1 MAGLRDCSIMDS
13 NFYILTMKK
22 LFILPLLLVFASCAS
37 SVVVEDFK
45 AGYEEQKSIY
55 DVVYNTGERT
65 PIQLANLSVT
75 KEIIQQYPE
84 LGDKRVGLG
93 LTNRILENF
102 EETGF
107 FRYTEEKDEILN
119 QMIDKWELSDAGLAT
134 EDTGL
139 KTGTLVLPEFFVYSE
154 LYDFSVTREEQVDK
168 FNTRIMNTTRVG
180 FQIRLVSV
188 ENGEFILA
196 SGLGEAT
203 QVGEGFLA
211 NPEMTF
217 AESTMGIAT
226 QKALETATVN
236 LIRRAQRRGW
246 L

>member
-1 MAGLRDCSIMDS
+1 MNKLILIFISIFIIFTGCS
-13 NFYILTMKK
+13 
-22 LFILPLLLVFASCAS
+22 S
-37 SVVVEDFK
+37 SVLVEDFE
-45 AGYEEQKSIY
+45 AGFEEQKSIY
-55 DVVYNTGERT
+55 DIEYNTGERT

-75 KEIIQQYPE
+75 KDIIDQYPA

-107 FRYTEEKDEILN
+107 FRYTEEKEDILN

-134 EDTGL
+134 EGTEVNTGS
-139 KTGTLVLPEFFVYSE
+139 LVLPKYFVYAE
-154 LYDFSVTREEQVDK
+154 LYEFSVSTEEVVDK
-168 FNTRIMNTTRVG
+168 FNTITRNTTRVG

-188 ENGEFILA
+188 ENGEYIIA
-196 SGLGEAT
+196 SGLGEST
-203 QVGEGFLA
+203 QTGLGFLT
-211 NPEMTF
+211 NPDMNF
-217 AESTMGIAT
+217 DQSTVGMST
-226 QKALETATVN
+226 QKALETATVT

>member
-1 MAGLRDCSIMDS
+1 
-13 NFYILTMKK
+13 MKK
-22 LFILPLLLVFASCAS
+22 LLFLTFALLVSTCAS
-37 SVVVEDFK
+37 SVVVEDFQ

-55 DVVYNTGERT
+55 DVEYNTGERT

-107 FRYTEEKDEILN
+107 FRYTEEKDDILN
-119 QMIDKWELSDAGLAT
+119 QMIDKWELSDAGLAAEGT
-134 EDTGL
+134 EL
-139 KTGTLVLPEFFVYSE
+139 NTGTLVLPEFFVYAE
-154 LYDFSVTREEQVDK
+154 IYEFSVETEEVVDK
-168 FNTRIMNTTRVG
+168 FNTIIQNTTRVG

-188 ENGEFILA
+188 ENGEYLIA

-203 QVGEGFLA
+203 QTGAGFLA
-211 NPEMTF
+211 NPDMNF
-217 AESTMGIAT
+217 AQSTVGIAT
-226 QKALETATVN
+226 QRSLETATVN

>member
-1 MAGLRDCSIMDS
+1 MNKVILFFTGVFLLITGCS
-13 NFYILTMKK
+13 
-22 LFILPLLLVFASCAS
+22 S
-37 SVVVEDFK
+37 SVLVEDFQ

-55 DVVYNTGERT
+55 DVEYNTGERT

-107 FRYTEEKDEILN
+107 FRYTEEKEDIIN
-119 QMIDKWELSDAGLAT
+119 SMIDKWELSDAGLASENT
-134 EDTGL
+134 EL
-139 KTGTLVLPEFFVYSE
+139 KTGSIVLPKYFVYAE
-154 LYDFSVTREEQVDK
+154 LYEFSVVEEEVVDK
-168 FNTRIMNTTRVG
+168 FNTYIQNTTRVG

-188 ENGEFILA
+188 ENGEYIVA
-196 SGLGEAT
+196 SGLGEST
-203 QVGEGFLA
+203 QKGTGFLA
-211 NPEMTF
+211 NPEMNF
-217 AESTMGIAT
+217 AQSTVGIST
-226 QKALETATVN
+226 QKSLETATVN
-236 LIRRAQRRGW
+236 LIRRAQKRGW

>member
-1 MAGLRDCSIMDS
+1 MNKLVLFFIGVFLLIAGCS
-13 NFYILTMKK
+13 
-22 LFILPLLLVFASCAS
+22 S
-37 SVVVEDFK
+37 SVLVEDFQ
-45 AGYEEQKSIY
+45 AGFEEQKSIY
-55 DVVYNTGERT
+55 DIEYNTGERT

-75 KEIIQQYPE
+75 KEIIDQYPE

-107 FRYTEEKDEILN
+107 FRYTEEKEDILN

-134 EDTGL
+134 EGTEIN
-139 KTGTLVLPEFFVYSE
+139 TGTLVLPKYFVYAE
-154 LYDFSVTREEQVDK
+154 LYEFSVSTEEVVDK
-168 FNTRIMNTTRVG
+168 FNTITRNTTRVG

-188 ENGEFILA
+188 ENGEYIIA
-196 SGLGEAT
+196 SGLGEST
-203 QVGEGFLA
+203 QTGLGFLT
-211 NPEMTF
+211 NPEMNF
-217 AESTMGIAT
+217 DQSTVGMST
-226 QKALETATVN
+226 QKSLETATVT

>member
-1 MAGLRDCSIMDS
+1 
-13 NFYILTMKK
+13 MKK
-22 LFILPLLLVFASCAS
+22 LLFLTFALLVSNCAS
-37 SVVVEDFK
+37 SVVVEDFQ

-55 DVVYNTGERT
+55 DVEYNTGERT

-107 FRYTEEKDEILN
+107 FRYTEEKDDILN
-119 QMIDKWELSDAGLAT
+119 QMIDKWELSDAGLAAEGT
-134 EDTGL
+134 EL
-139 KTGTLVLPEFFVYSE
+139 NTGTLVLPEFFVYAE
-154 LYDFSVTREEQVDK
+154 IYEFSVETEEVVDK
-168 FNTRIMNTTRVG
+168 FNTIIQNTTRVG

-188 ENGEFILA
+188 ENGEYLIA

-203 QVGEGFLA
+203 QTGAGFLA
-211 NPEMTF
+211 NPDMNF
-217 AESTMGIAT
+217 AQSTVGIAT
-226 QKALETATVN
+226 QRSLETATVN

>member
-1 MAGLRDCSIMDS
+1 
-13 NFYILTMKK
+13 MKK
-22 LFILPLLLVFASCAS
+22 LFLLSLAFFVSSCAS
-37 SVVVEDFK
+37 NVTVENYEADF
-45 AGYEEQKSIY
+45 ESQKSIY
-55 DVVYNTGERT
+55 DVEYNTGERT

-75 KEIIQQYPE
+75 GDIIKQYPE

-107 FRYTEEKDEILN
+107 FRYTEEKDEIIN
-119 QMIDKWELSDAGLAT
+119 SMIDKWELSDAGLGAENT
-134 EDTGL
+134 EL
-139 KTGTLVLPEFFVYSE
+139 KTGSIVLPKYFVYSE

-168 FNTRIMNTTRVG
+168 FNTKIVNTTRVG

-188 ENGEFILA
+188 ENGEFIIA
-196 SGLGEAT
+196 SGIGEAT

-211 NPEMTF
+211 NPEMEW
-217 AESTMGIAT
+217 AESTMGIST

>member
-1 MAGLRDCSIMDS
+1 
-13 NFYILTMKK
+13 MKK
-22 LFILPLLLVFASCAS
+22 LFLLSLAFLVSSCAS
-37 SVVVEDFK
+37 NVTVENYEADF
-45 AGYEEQKSIY
+45 ESQKSIY
-55 DVVYNTGERT
+55 DVEYNTGERT

-75 KEIIQQYPE
+75 GDIIKQYPE

-107 FRYTEEKDEILN
+107 FRYTEEKDEIIN
-119 QMIDKWELSDAGLAT
+119 SMIDKWELSDAGLGAENT
-134 EDTGL
+134 EL
-139 KTGTLVLPEFFVYSE
+139 KTGSIVLPKYFVYAE
-154 LYDFSVTREEQVDK
+154 LYEFSVETEEQVER
-168 FNTRIMNTTRVG
+168 FNTSIANTTRVG

-188 ENGEFILA
+188 ENGEYIIA

-203 QVGEGFLA
+203 QKGEGFLA
-211 NPEMTF
+211 NPDMDF
-217 AESTMGIAT
+217 AQSTVGIST

-236 LIRRAQRRGW
+236 LIKRAQRRGW

>member
-1 MAGLRDCSIMDS
+1 MAGLRDYRFMDF
-13 NFYILTMKK
+13 NLYILIMRK
-22 LFILPLLLVFASCAS
+22 LLLLTTLLIFASCAS

-45 AGYEEQKSIY
+45 AGYEEQQSIY
-55 DVVYNTGERT
+55 DVEYNTGERT
-65 PIQLANLSVT
+65 PIQLANISVT
-75 KEIIQQYPE
+75 KDIIQQYPE

-107 FRYTEEKDEILN
+107 FRYTEEKDAILN

-139 KTGTLVLPEFFVYSE
+139 KTGTLVLPKYFVYAE
-154 LYDFSVTREEQVDK
+154 LYEFSVSTEEVVDK
-168 FNTRIMNTTRVG
+168 LNTMTQNTTRVG
-180 FQIRLVSV
+180 FQIRMVSV
-188 ENGEFILA
+188 ENGEFLIA
-196 SGLGEAT
+196 SGLGEST
-203 QVGEGFLA
+203 QTGLGFLA
-211 NPEMTF
+211 NPDMNF
-217 AESTMGIAT
+217 DQSTVGMST

>member
-1 MAGLRDCSIMDS
+1 M
-13 NFYILTMKK
+13 NK
-22 LFILPLLLVFASCAS
+22 FILFFTGVFLLVTGCSS
-37 SVVVEDFK
+37 SVLVEDFQ

-55 DVVYNTGERT
+55 DIEYNTGERT

-75 KEIIQQYPE
+75 KEIIEQYPE

-107 FRYTEEKDEILN
+107 FRYTEEKEDILN

-134 EDTGL
+134 DGTEIN
-139 KTGTLVLPEFFVYSE
+139 TGTLVLPKYFVYAE
-154 LYDFSVTREEQVDK
+154 LYEFSVSTEEVVDK
-168 FNTRIMNTTRVG
+168 FNTITRNTTRVG

-188 ENGEFILA
+188 ENGEYIIA
-196 SGLGEAT
+196 SGLGEST
-203 QVGEGFLA
+203 QTGLGFLSS
-211 NPEMTF
+211 PEMNF
-217 AESTMGIAT
+217 NQSTVGIST
-226 QKALETATVN
+226 QKSLETATVT

>member
-1 MAGLRDCSIMDS
+1 MNKLILIFISI
-13 NFYILTMKK
+13 FIILTGC
-22 LFILPLLLVFASCAS
+22 SS
-37 SVVVEDFK
+37 SVLVEDFE
-45 AGYEEQKSIY
+45 AGFEEQKSIY
-55 DVVYNTGERT
+55 DIEYNTGERT

-75 KEIIQQYPE
+75 KDIIDQYPA

-107 FRYTEEKDEILN
+107 FRYTEEKEDILN

-134 EDTGL
+134 EGTEVNTGS
-139 KTGTLVLPEFFVYSE
+139 LVLPKYFVYAE
-154 LYDFSVTREEQVDK
+154 LYEFSVSTEEVVDK
-168 FNTRIMNTTRVG
+168 FNTITRNTTRVG

-188 ENGEFILA
+188 ENGEYIIA
-196 SGLGEAT
+196 SGLGEST
-203 QVGEGFLA
+203 QTGLGFLT
-211 NPEMTF
+211 NPDMNF
-217 AESTMGIAT
+217 DQSTVGMST
-226 QKALETATVN
+226 QKALETATVT

>member
-1 MAGLRDCSIMDS
+1 MNKLVLFFIGVFLLIAGCS
-13 NFYILTMKK
+13 
-22 LFILPLLLVFASCAS
+22 S
-37 SVVVEDFK
+37 SVLVEDFQ
-45 AGYEEQKSIY
+45 AGFEEQKSIY
-55 DVVYNTGERT
+55 DIEYNTGERT

-75 KEIIQQYPE
+75 KEIIDQYPE

-107 FRYTEEKDEILN
+107 FRYTEEKEDILN

-134 EDTGL
+134 EGTEI
-139 KTGTLVLPEFFVYSE
+139 KTGTLVLPKYFVYAE
-154 LYDFSVTREEQVDK
+154 LYEFSVSTEEVVDK
-168 FNTRIMNTTRVG
+168 FNTITRNTTRVG

-188 ENGEFILA
+188 ENGEYIIA
-196 SGLGEAT
+196 SGLGEST
-203 QVGEGFLA
+203 QTGLGFLT
-211 NPEMTF
+211 NPEMNF
-217 AESTMGIAT
+217 DQSTVGMST
-226 QKALETATVN
+226 QKSLETATVT

>member
-1 MAGLRDCSIMDS
+1 MCIRDS
-13 NFYILTMKK
+13 NVT
-22 LFILPLLLVFASCAS
+22 
-37 SVVVEDFK
+37 VENYEADF
-45 AGYEEQKSIY
+45 ESQKSIY
-55 DVVYNTGERT
+55 DVEYNTGERT

-75 KEIIQQYPE
+75 GDIIKQYPE

-107 FRYTEEKDEILN
+107 FRYTEEKDEIIN
-119 QMIDKWELSDAGLAT
+119 SMIDKWELSDAGLGAENT
-134 EDTGL
+134 EL
-139 KTGTLVLPEFFVYSE
+139 KTGSIVLPKYFVYAE
-154 LYDFSVTREEQVDK
+154 LYEFSVEKEEQVDR
-168 FNTRIMNTTRVG
+168 FNTSIANTTRVG

-188 ENGEFILA
+188 ENGEYIIA

-203 QVGEGFLA
+203 QKGEGFLA
-211 NPEMTF
+211 NPDMDF
-217 AESTMGIAT
+217 AQSTVGIST

-236 LIRRAQRRGW
+236 LIKRAQRRGW

>member
-1 MAGLRDCSIMDS
+1 
-13 NFYILTMKK
+13 MKK
-22 LFILPLLLVFASCAS
+22 LFLLSLAFLVSSCAS
-37 SVVVEDFK
+37 NVTVENYEADF
-45 AGYEEQKSIY
+45 ESQKSIY
-55 DVVYNTGERT
+55 DVEYNTGERT

-75 KEIIQQYPE
+75 GDIIKQYPE

-107 FRYTEEKDEILN
+107 FRYTEEKDEIIN
-119 QMIDKWELSDAGLAT
+119 SMIDKWELSDAGLGAENT
-134 EDTGL
+134 EL
-139 KTGTLVLPEFFVYSE
+139 KTGSIVLPKYFVYAE
-154 LYDFSVTREEQVDK
+154 LYEFSVEKEEQVDR
-168 FNTRIMNTTRVG
+168 FNTSIQNTTRVG

-188 ENGEFILA
+188 ENGEYIIA

-203 QVGEGFLA
+203 QKGEGFLA
-211 NPEMTF
+211 NPDMDF
-217 AESTMGIAT
+217 AQSTVGIST

-236 LIRRAQRRGW
+236 LIKRAQRRGW

>member
-1 MAGLRDCSIMDS
+1 
-13 NFYILTMKK
+13 MKK
-22 LFILPLLLVFASCAS
+22 LLLLLSLAFLVSSCAS
-37 SVVVEDFK
+37 NVTVENYE
-45 AGYEEQKSIY
+45 AGYEESKSIY
-55 DVVYNTGERT
+55 DVEYNTGERT

-75 KEIIQQYPE
+75 GDIIKQYPE

-107 FRYTEEKDEILN
+107 FRYTEEKDEIIN
-119 QMIDKWELSDAGLAT
+119 SMIDKWELSDAGLGAENT
-134 EDTGL
+134 EL
-139 KTGTLVLPEFFVYSE
+139 KTGSIVLPKYFVYAE
-154 LYDFSVTREEQVDK
+154 LYEFSTVNEEQVERL
-168 FNTRIMNTTRVG
+168 NTSIVNTTRVG

-188 ENGEFILA
+188 ENGEYIVA

-203 QVGEGFLA
+203 QKGEGFLA
-211 NPEMTF
+211 NPEMNF
-217 AESTMGIAT
+217 AQSTVGIAT
-226 QKALETATVN
+226 QKSLETATVN

>member
-1 MAGLRDCSIMDS
+1 
-13 NFYILTMKK
+13 MKK
-22 LFILPLLLVFASCAS
+22 LFLLSLAFLVSSCAS
-37 SVVVEDFK
+37 NVTVENYEADF
-45 AGYEEQKSIY
+45 ESQKSIY
-55 DVVYNTGERT
+55 DVEYNTGERT

-75 KEIIQQYPE
+75 GDIIKQYPE

-107 FRYTEEKDEILN
+107 FRYTEEKDEIIN
-119 QMIDKWELSDAGLAT
+119 SMIDKWELSDAGLGAENT
-134 EDTGL
+134 EL
-139 KTGTLVLPEFFVYSE
+139 KTGSIVLPKYFVYAE
-154 LYDFSVTREEQVDK
+154 LYEFSVEKEEQVDR
-168 FNTRIMNTTRVG
+168 FNTSIANTTRVG

-188 ENGEFILA
+188 ENGEYIIA

-203 QVGEGFLA
+203 QKGEGFLA
-211 NPEMTF
+211 NPDMDF
-217 AESTMGIAT
+217 AQSTVGIST

-236 LIRRAQRRGW
+236 LIKRAQRRGW